1 MTASVIAVIA
11 VVVGIAWLAVLG
23 VQAVRNRRS
32 EEIAPNL
39 SPGITNA
46 ELETRRLETGQKAAI
61 AFSAFLAIS
70 LPLYF
75 LGEQDRQDA
84 FVEEFAAESVARG
97 EHIVE
102 EFACFSCHGPGG
114 SGGVA
119 QYVEKRSG
127 VTVQWVAPSIDDVF
141 FRYDESEIN
150 FWVTFGRGNTPMPAW
165 GLPGG
170 GPLNDAQV
178 VDVVNYL
185 RTIQISQAAAL
196 EELDPAIDSQLG
208 DLAAAE
214 DSVAAA
220 ILDQQ
225 QTIADIESAPEQFA
239 EFDPLVVRA
248 DLVFED
254 AGEGIDTDADGVSDN
269 AEVELSAI
277 SQEAYD
283 IFKVV
288 DALAMDPAVAD
299 AEIADDTISQL
310 EAAVTRDPIL
320 ETNLA
325 VVELALA
332 EGAVDPSVGLTD
344 AAAESLNEIA
354 DSASEIGATG
364 LPEVTDLDS
373 ATEMVADLLEASAE
387 EGADPELA
395 TLAGEAQTAV
405 DDGSDP
411 DGDEISSGAEAA
423 VTSQMADAAT
433 KTIPP
438 QVASVITLDP
448 ANPASV
454 GGEPD
459 LRTAGAFVGNLGS
472 LQVNLRVTTENQDK
486 LLENETGGLE
496 FLLEAQETMLWDID
510 FDGVAAGM
518 GSSVE
523 DAMRAVGIFQANC
536 ARCHTA
542 GFSAGLPF
550 SQEIG
555 SGGFGPALWDG
566 RPVVQFGDATELPE
580 DDLLLQFLVRGSE
593 EETPYGLNGFGSGRM
608 PGFGAILSAED
619 IQLLATFLRGGSLN
633 GKE

>member
-1 MTASVIAVIA
+1 MTGSVITVIA
-11 VVVGIAWLAVLG
+11 VVAGIAWLAVLG
-23 VQAVRNRRS
+23 VQAVRNRGS

-75 LGEQDRQDA
+75 LGEQDRQDS
-84 FVEEFAAESVARG
+84 FVEEFAAESVTRG
-97 EHIVE
+97 EHLVK

-119 QYVEKRSG
+119 PYIEKRSG
-127 VTVQWVAPSIDDVF
+127 VTVQWFAPSIDDVF
-141 FRYDESEIN
+141 FRYDENEIN

-165 GLPGG
+165 GLAGG
-170 GPLNDAQV
+170 GPLNEAQV

-185 RTIQISQAAAL
+185 ATIQITQPAVL
-196 EELDPAIDSQLG
+196 EELDPAVSTQLA
-208 DLAAAE
+208 DLEAA
-214 DSVAAA
+214 DTTVAAA
-220 ILDQQ
+220 VLKQRQ
-225 QTIADIESAPEQFA
+225 VIADIESAPDEFA
-239 EFDPLVVRA
+239 DFGPLADRA
-248 DLVFED
+248 DLVLEA

-269 AEVELSAI
+269 AEVELSQL
-277 SQEAYD
+277 SQDAFD

-299 AEIADDTISQL
+299 AEIADQAVSQL
-310 EAAVTRDPIL
+310 EAAVVKDPIL
-320 ETNLA
+320 ETNLDM
-325 VVELALA
+325 VEAALD
-332 EGAVDPSVGLTD
+332 EGSVDPSIGLTE
-344 AAAESLNEIA
+344 ASVASLNEIA
-354 DSASEIGATG
+354 DEAAGLGVTG
-364 LPEVTDLDS
+364 LPEATDVDS
-373 ATEMVADLLEASAE
+373 ANEMVADILAASEE
-387 EGADPELA
+387 EGADPEIVGLV
-395 TLAGEAQTAV
+395 GEAQPVV

-411 DGDEISSGAEAA
+411 DGDEISTAAEAT

-433 KTIPP
+433 TTVPS
-438 QVASVITLDP
+438 QVATVITLDP

-459 LRTAGAFVGNLGS
+459 LETAGKFVGNLDS
-472 LQVNLRVTTENQDK
+472 LRVNLRVTTENQDK
-486 LLENETGGLE
+486 LLINELGGLE
-496 FLLEAQETMLWDID
+496 FLEEAQETMLWDID
-510 FDGVAAGM
+510 FDGLAVEM
-518 GSSVE
+518 DSSVE

-566 RPVVQFGDATELPE
+566 RPIVQFGEATELPE

-593 EETPYGLNGFGSGRM
+593 EEIPYGLNGFGSGRM
-608 PGFGAILSAED
+608 PAFGAILSADD
-619 IQLLATFLRGGSLN
+619 IQLLATFLRSGNLN

>member
-1 MTASVIAVIA
+1 MTASVITVVAVLA
-11 VVVGIAWLAVLG
+11 GIAWLAVLG
-23 VQAVRNRRS
+23 VQAVRNRSS
-32 EEIAPNL
+32 EEIANNL

-119 QYVEKRSG
+119 PYVEKRSG
-127 VTVQWVAPSIDDVF
+127 VTVQWLAPSIDDVF
-141 FRYDESEIN
+141 YRYDESEIN

-185 RTIQISQAAAL
+185 ETIQISQAAVL
-196 EELDPAIDSQLG
+196 EELDEAVNAQLG
-208 DLAAAE
+208 DLDAADE
-214 DSVAAA
+214 TVAAA
-220 ILDQQ
+220 VLKQR
-225 QTIADIESAPEQFA
+225 QTIADIESASEGFA
-239 EFDPLVVRA
+239 DFGPLVDRA
-248 DLVFED
+248 DLVFEE
-254 AGEGIDTDADGVSDN
+254 ASEGIDTDADGVSDN
-269 AEVELSAI
+269 AEEELSAL
-277 SQEAYD
+277 SQDAFE

-299 AEIADDTISQL
+299 AEIADQAVIQL
-310 EAAVTRDPIL
+310 EGAVTKDPIL

-325 VVELALA
+325 LVDVALD
-332 EGAVDPSVGLTD
+332 EGTVDPSVGLTD
-344 AAAESLNEIA
+344 TAMESLNETA
-354 DSASEIGATG
+354 DEAASLGVAG

-373 ATEMVADLLEASAE
+373 GTELIASLEAASAE
-387 EGADPELA
+387 EGAD
-395 TLAGEAQTAV
+395 AGIAALLSAAQPIL
-405 DDGSDP
+405 DEGSDP
-411 DGDEISSGAEAA
+411 DGDGISSGAEGT
-423 VTSQMADAAT
+423 VTAQMADAST

-438 QVASVITLDP
+438 QVATVITLDP

-459 LRTAGAFVGNLGS
+459 LRTARNFVGDLDSLG
-472 LQVNLRVTTENQDK
+472 VNLRVTTENQPK
-486 LLENETGGLE
+486 LLENEIGGLE
-496 FLLEAQETMLWDID
+496 FLLEAQETMLWEID
-510 FDGVAAGM
+510 FDGLAAEM

-542 GFSAGLPF
+542 GFSAGIPF

-566 RPVVQFGDATELPE
+566 RPIVQFGDATELPE

-608 PGFGAILSAED
+608 PAFGAILSAED
-619 IQLLATFLRGGSLN
+619 IQLLGTFLRSGNLN

>member
-1 MTASVIAVIA
+1 MTASVITVVA
-11 VVVGIAWLAVLG
+11 VVAGIAWLAVLG
-23 VQAVRNRRS
+23 VQAVRNRSS

-84 FVEEFAAESVARG
+84 FVEEFATESVARG

-119 QYVEKRSG
+119 SYVEKRSG
-127 VTVQWVAPSIDDVF
+127 ITVQWAAPSIDDIF
-141 FRYDESEIN
+141 YRYDEGEVN
-150 FWVTFGRGNTPMPAW
+150 FWVTYGRGNTPMPAW
-165 GLPGG
+165 GLAGG
-170 GPLNDAQV
+170 GPLNQAQV

-185 RTIQISQAAAL
+185 RTIQVPQAAVL
-196 EELDPAIDSQLG
+196 EELDVAINTSLADLEGG
-208 DLAAAE
+208 DAT
-214 DSVAAA
+214 VAAA
-220 ILDQQ
+220 ILKQSQ
-225 QTIADIESAPEQFA
+225 VIADIESAPANFA
-239 EFDPLVVRA
+239 EFGPLADQA
-248 DLVFED
+248 DLVFEA

-269 AEVELSAI
+269 AEVELSEI
-277 SQEAYD
+277 SQQAFD

-288 DALAMDPAVAD
+288 DPLAMDPAVAD
-299 AEIADDTISQL
+299 SEIADEAVTQL
-310 EAAVTRDPIL
+310 EGAVGEDPIL

-325 VVELALA
+325 AVEVALE
-332 EGAVDPSVGLTD
+332 EGEVDSSVGL
-344 AAAESLNEIA
+344 AGSAAEALNQIA
-354 DSASEIGATG
+354 DEASDLGVSG

-373 ATEMVADLLEASAE
+373 ATALVEDLEAASAE
-387 EGADPELA
+387 EGADPEIA
-395 TLAGEAQTAV
+395 TLLGEAQTTV
-405 DDGSDP
+405 DNGSDP
-411 DGDEISSGAEAA
+411 DGDGISSGAEAT
-423 VTSQMADAAT
+423 VTSQMADAST

-438 QVASVITLDP
+438 QVATVITLDP

-459 LRTAGAFVGNLGS
+459 LRTARTFVGNLGS
-472 LQVNLRVTTENQDK
+472 LRVNLRVTTENQDK
-486 LLENETGGLE
+486 LLENERGGLV
-496 FLLEAQETMLWDID
+496 FLEDAQETKLWEID
-510 FDGVAAGM
+510 FDGLASEM
-518 GSSVE
+518 DSSVE

-566 RPVVQFGDATELPE
+566 RPIVQFGDATELPE
-580 DDLLLQFLVRGSE
+580 DDLLLRFLVRGSE

-619 IQLLATFLRGGSLN
+619 IELLGAFLRSGNLN